1 MAIEIVIIVDFP
13 SYKMVIFY
21 SYVSLPEGIC
31 DFVWVPDEQ
40 IQVVFDLFQNRY
52 CHFKTQLHGMVFT
65 GPTYFGA
72 DTGLLK
78 PTCLAWILGP
88 MEQCVL

>member
-52 CHFKTQLHGMVFT
+52 CHFKTQLHGMVLQ
-65 GPTYFGA
+65 GP
-72 DTGLLK
+72 L
-78 PTCLAWILGP
+78 ILGP
-88 MEQCVL
+88 TQGYSNPHA